1 MTAALALRARGLKVA
16 VFEQAVELETGAG
29 TSIHAN
35 AALLL
40 QRVGLTDSIKKIGVP
55 IAGLLLRTSAGKP
68 IDTSAQ
74 PSSGFK
80 HTMWHSRRLSET
92 ARGRATRRRT
102 LSWSPFVSGERN
114 RRPRATNVREWRHRR
129 DGSRHWGRRH
139 PFRPATRDRPENTS
153 IERRNHGLQR
163 PDPEQAVVVGK
174 RHRRPNANVAREGPQ
189 FSALVSRLPP
199 SFKTRR
205 RKRVLLCPP
214 TADISVGR
222 QRCVAND
229 AETGVCAAMMEE
241 INATEGF
248 GLAGSWVPRGKGG
261 PG

>member
-1 MTAALALRARGLKVA
+1 MARLKRREESQRRRLDELRVEFEDAVPRSRSTLMKVQLPSGSVKARRRNSHALRELARRQVRKPLMLFFRTQAGARPA
-16 VFEQAVELETGAG
+16 VY
-29 TSIHAN
+29 
-35 AALLL
+35 
-40 QRVGLTDSIKKIGVP
+40 LT
-55 IAGLLLRTSAGKP
+55 A
-68 IDTSAQ
+68 
-74 PSSGFK
+74 
-80 HTMWHSRRLSET
+80 
-92 ARGRATRRRT
+92 
-102 LSWSPFVSGERN
+102 FVSGERN
-114 RRPRATNVREWRHRR
+114 RRPRATNVREWHDRR